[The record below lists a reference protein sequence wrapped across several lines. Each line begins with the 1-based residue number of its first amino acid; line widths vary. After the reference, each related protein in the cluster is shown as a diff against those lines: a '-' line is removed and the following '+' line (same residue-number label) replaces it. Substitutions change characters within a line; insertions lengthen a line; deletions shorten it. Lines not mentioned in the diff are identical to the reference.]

1 MVKCNPNYGKL
12 AAGYLFPEI
21 GRRVKAFT
29 TGNPGVKVMRLGV
42 GDTTQPLE
50 PSIVKAMHA
59 AVDGLSRE
67 DTYSGYGDEQ
77 GNAAL
82 RAAIA
87 AWYGERGVTV
97 EGGEVFVSDG
107 AKCDSANIAS
117 IFASD
122 SVVAVQDPAYPVY
135 VDSNV
140 IAGRTASFKDGRYEG
155 LVYLPCTEENG
166 FVPSPP
172 SGKVD
177 LIYLCSPNNPT
188 GAVATREQLAEFVEY
203 ARANGAVIIFD
214 AAYSFFITDSS
225 LPRSIYEIPGAA
237 ECAIELSSFSKFAG
251 FTGVR
256 LGWSVVPKALKG
268 DGCGDGGLNAL
279 WNRRQCT
286 MFNGASNV
294 AQAGGLAALSPEG
307 REECGKTIEY
317 YMENARVIREGLS
330 SLGFKAY
337 GGVNAPFAWVKTPGV
352 GSWEFFDKLL
362 NECRVVCTPGAG
374 FGPCGE
380 GFVRFSAFGRRE
392 NVQAAV
398 ASIRENLKL

>member
-1 MVKCNPNYGKL
+1 MAKCNPNYGKL

-29 TGNPGVKVMRLGV
+29 ASNPGVKVMRLGV

-50 PSIVKAMHA
+50 PSIVAAMHA

-87 AWYGERGVTV
+87 AWYGERGAAVG
-97 EGGEVFVSDG
+97 EGEVFVSDG
-107 AKCDSANIAS
+107 AKCDSANISS
-117 IFASD
+117 IFAGD

-140 IAGRTASFKDGRYEG
+140 IAGRTAGFKAGRYEQ
-155 LVYLPCTEENG
+155 LVYLPCTQENG
-166 FVPSPP
+166 FIPSPP

-188 GAVATREQLAEFVEY
+188 GAVATRGQLAEFVEY
-203 ARANGAVIIFD
+203 ARSNGAIIIFD
-214 AAYSFFITDSS
+214 AAYSFFIADNS
-225 LPRSIYEIPGAA
+225 LPRSIYEIPGAV

-256 LGWSVVPKALKG
+256 LGWSVVPKALKAE
-268 DGCGDGGLNAL
+268 GCGEGGLNAL

-307 REECGKTIEY
+307 RRECARTIGY

-330 SLGFKAY
+330 SLGFKVY

-362 NECRVVCTPGAG
+362 SECRVVCTPGAG
-374 FGPCGE
+374 FGSCGE

-398 ASIRENLKL
+398 ESIKENLKL